1 MVVYA
6 LKNKICF
13 AQTAKSIA
21 LTPCDKPCVN
31 AALISKINVIGAY
44 HNALKPMR
52 KEDDAE
58 TESLER

>member
-1 MVVYA
+1 MA
-6 LKNKICF
+6 SLKRNNLLRK
-13 AQTAKSIA
+13 TDS
-21 LTPCDKPCVN
+21 VN